1 MANQTFKLIDSNKKE
16 VGVISKTDD
25 GKMILSLNGFWGAIY
40 SKKMKLINV
49 DDFVGSIFW
58 GDTDTRASAAVE
70 CASGS
75 CDDLMVH
82 FDGQKYV
89 GSVEISIYA
98 PIIGQV
104 FKVTVDDTIDVTG
117 KVMLSSL

>member
-1 MANQTFKLIDSNKKE
+1 
-16 VGVISKTDD
+16 
-25 GKMILSLNGFWGAIY
+25 MI
-40 SKKMKLINV
+40 
-49 DDFVGSIFW
+49 
-58 GDTDTRASAAVE
+58 
-70 CASGS
+70 
-75 CDDLMVH
+75 LMVH

>member
-1 MANQTFKLIDSNKKE
+1 MANQTFKLIANKKE

-40 SKKMKLINV
+40 SKKMKLVNV

-75 CDDLMVH
+75 CDDLNGT
-82 FDGQKYV
+82 FRWA
-89 GSVEISIYA
+89 EICR
-98 PIIGQV
+98 V
-104 FKVTVDDTIDVTG
+104 C
-117 KVMLSSL
+117 